1 MEEGVEDDHA
11 DDLGGLSCI
20 LYLSEVV
27 EEKDKRAYIG
37 PDDTVLNAP
46 LEAYVSGKGQMSW
59 RVEDS

>member
-1 MEEGVEDDHA
+1 
-11 DDLGGLSCI
+11 
-20 LYLSEVV
+20 LSEVV
-27 EEKDKRAYIG
+27 DEKDKRAYIG